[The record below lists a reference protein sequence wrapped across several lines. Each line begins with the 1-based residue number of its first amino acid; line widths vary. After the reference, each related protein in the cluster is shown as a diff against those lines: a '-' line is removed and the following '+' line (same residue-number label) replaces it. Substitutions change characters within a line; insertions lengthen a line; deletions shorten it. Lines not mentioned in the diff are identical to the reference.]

1 VRILTQDAGKATMHG
16 QEIGTLEVG
25 KLADIVVVDGDP
37 LRNPYDLVNV
47 VTTIKGGEVVFRK

>member
-1 VRILTQDAGKATMHG
+1 MHG
-16 QEIGTLEVG
+16 QEIGTLEIG

-47 VTTIKGGEVVFRK
+47 VITIKGGEVVFRK